1 MWELKPVSEL
11 CLLAIDCVNKT
22 APLSEDI
29 TPYKMLRTTNIK
41 SGFIDFETVRYVGE
55 DIFAKWTRRAQPQYG
70 DVVFTREAPA
80 GEVGRFT
87 AKSGKYFLGQRLFL
101 YRTNPTLLDWNYLAY
116 VLQSPQIQGYVN
128 GIAYGAT
135 VPHMAVS
142 DMEHLKIPVPP
153 ITVQKKIGDILSHY
167 DDLIESNLRRIKL
180 LEEMAQINYEE
191 WFVRLRF
198 PGHTTTPIDK
208 NTSLPEGWRIV
219 NLGSCFSHEIGGGWG
234 EDEISEEF
242 SKSAHV
248 IRGTDMDGL
257 ASGDIYGVPLRFHK
271 ENNLSS
277 RRLKSG
283 DIIFEVSGG
292 SQNEGVAKTALI
304 TDSLLLQFSGDVMC
318 ASFCKLARP
327 VSEKHSPFLFHFLR
341 FLRKTKATEV
351 FEIRSASNIVNYN
364 WTAFLKFQNVKL
376 PSIRLLELFDN
387 SASSMHNQ
395 IYNLAKQNQ
404 HLREARDILLPRL
417 MTGVIDAEK
426 YQPENFLKKN

>member
-167 DDLIESNLRRIKL
+167 DDLIENNLRRIKL
-180 LEEMAQINYEE
+180 LEEMAQITYEE

-198 PGHTTTPIDK
+198 PGHESTPINEATGLPDGWK
-208 NTSLPEGWRIV
+208 KVRLGDMCHLTMGQSPKSEFYNTDGNGLPFHQGVKDYGERFPSNESWSTEGARYAERGDVLFSVRAPVGRLNIALEKMI
-219 NLGSCFSHEIGGGWG
+219 LGRGLAAICHKQKAQGFLYCLLKKQFFAEDMMGGGAIFNSVTKNDMLRIDVVQP
-234 EDEISEEF
+234 DEN
-242 SKSAHV
+242 
-248 IRGTDMDGL
+248 T
-257 ASGDIYGVPLRFHK
+257 
-271 ENNLSS
+271 
-277 RRLKSG
+277 
-283 DIIFEVSGG
+283 
-292 SQNEGVAKTALI
+292 
-304 TDSLLLQFSGDVMC
+304 LQKFNQIV
-318 ASFCKLARP
+318 
-327 VSEKHSPFLFHFLR
+327 
-341 FLRKTKATEV
+341 
-351 FEIRSASNIVNYN
+351 SASDREIEV
-364 WTAFLKFQNVKL
+364 LH
-376 PSIRLLELFDN
+376 I
-387 SASSMHNQ
+387 
-395 IYNLAKQNQ
+395 QNQ